1 MKKILL
7 SSVIAMLAVTAANA
21 AVGGIAS
28 TNYVDSAVSTK
39 VDKEYVDEELAKKAD
54 KSAIDA
60 LDSSAGG
67 AGKYITTVTQTDG
80 TVSAVAADIATAVA
94 ADNNNLVT
102 SAAVATALESKADLS
117 DLTDLESE
125 AVKVLADKEYKVEN
139 LENTCTGNFCVLI
152 GEKDDTG
159 KWIATWK
166 DVVPGI

>member
-1 MKKILL
+1 
-7 SSVIAMLAVTAANA
+7 MLAVTAANA

-166 DVVPGI
+166 DVVPGN